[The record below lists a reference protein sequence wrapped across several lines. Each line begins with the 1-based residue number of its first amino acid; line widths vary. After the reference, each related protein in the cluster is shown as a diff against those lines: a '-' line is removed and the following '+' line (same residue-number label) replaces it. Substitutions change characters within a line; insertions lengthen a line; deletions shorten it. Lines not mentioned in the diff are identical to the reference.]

1 MSITQTPP
9 LRPPVIEPS
18 RLKTNPSPL
27 SPLRKRGMKGGR
39 DGRARRSRAPAPA
52 AARDADTGVPGTS
65 GPSTAEMSYDVD
77 RTSPG
82 IVAWISSTRAPFT
95 KVRRR
100 PPKDG
105 NRNSNRLLEQIK
117 HSLRRAAEG
126 TAPHSK
132 RLVRATPRHRSRP
145 GRRGVDGGR
154 RRWCPVGDSG
164 GNLVP
169 CYASLSEWSNNRF
182 LVISWL

>member
-1 MSITQTPP
+1 MSITQTRL
-9 LRPPVIEPS
+9 LRPPVIESS
-18 RLKTNPSPL
+18 RLETNPSPL
-27 SPLRKRGMKGGR
+27 SPPREGGR
-39 DGRARRSRAPAPA
+39 EGLSRTPA
-52 AARDADTGVPGTS
+52 AAAAGTGVPRTS
-65 GPSTAEMSYDVD
+65 GPSTAEMSYDGD
-77 RTSPG
+77 RGSPG
-82 IVAWISSTRAPFT
+82 IVARIRSTRAPFT

-145 GRRGVDGGR
+145 GRGEVLTAEGGR

-164 GNLVP
+164 GNLVL

-182 LVISWL
+182 LVIT